1 MIIFFD
7 NINVKLGSSIQG
19 FTKEGDEVK
28 WVVTKNE
35 EIIMI
40 SQAYFRNYP
49 KVIEIHVGYIC
60 KKAENT
66 IESLLSPSVSES
78 FMVELVTNLAQKWKA
93 KMDKFD
99 SSSR

>member
-1 MIIFFD
+1 
-7 NINVKLGSSIQG
+7 
-19 FTKEGDEVK
+19 
-28 WVVTKNE
+28 
-35 EIIMI
+35 MI

-78 FMVELVTNLAQKWKA
+78 FMVELVTNLAQK
-93 KMDKFD
+93 
-99 SSSR
+99 